1 MWNFSWKKFAKTQRF
16 CTLWLLTTL
25 ISREKLE
32 NFSRLTLA
40 LILKGD
46 SGNGLFDCKV
56 LSRQHAMIIY
66 EDERFFILDTGSS
79 NGTFVNNIRLSK
91 TGEESKMTEIFNGD
105 IIRFGSDIV
114 DKVNSTPI
122 TVNLSLKCLWKL
134 SSLDKRKNII
144 KLQCLFWFDNVTEEF
159 SRENVKF
166 ISYLIFSR
174 QIATFVLNFVQ
185 FWIFSVFQRSRDQF
199 PLFWLVKAKNA
210 RDFFMLWAKLR
221 PLANW
226 FWLVKTQNYCFVYN
240 SGKIERRIFHIFV
253 NPEFVWIFGEKWRKR
268 GKR

>member
-1 MWNFSWKKFAKTQRF
+1 MWNFSWKKFAQTQRF

-25 ISREKLE
+25 ISREKLD

-144 KLQCLFWFDNVTEEF
+144 KLQCLFWL
-159 SRENVKF
+159 
-166 ISYLIFSR
+166 LIW
-174 QIATFVLNFVQ
+174 QC
-185 FWIFSVFQRSRDQF
+185 D
-199 PLFWLVKAKNA
+199 
-210 RDFFMLWAKLR
+210 
-221 PLANW
+221 
-226 FWLVKTQNYCFVYN
+226 
-240 SGKIERRIFHIFV
+240 RRIFT
-253 NPEFVWIFGEKWRKR
+253 RKM
-268 GKR
+268 

>member
-1 MWNFSWKKFAKTQRF
+1 MKKIAKTQRF

-122 TVNLSLKCLWKL
+122 TVNLSLKCL
-134 SSLDKRKNII
+134 
-144 KLQCLFWFDNVTEEF
+144 
-159 SRENVKF
+159 
-166 ISYLIFSR
+166 
-174 QIATFVLNFVQ
+174 
-185 FWIFSVFQRSRDQF
+185 
-199 PLFWLVKAKNA
+199 
-210 RDFFMLWAKLR
+210 
-221 PLANW
+221 
-226 FWLVKTQNYCFVYN
+226 
-240 SGKIERRIFHIFV
+240 
-253 NPEFVWIFGEKWRKR
+253 
-268 GKR
+268 